1 MAQELLTQQ
10 QLYPYGPSGGR
21 IFCHPALD
29 MQTISGFFKV
39 SHAFPAQCSFQH
51 EQTNEPASGLQHMT
65 MDQRRVFE
73 LLSREPFVFA
83 GKGRQ
88 SYMSEVGIRWLLR
101 ETMYLE
107 GCKGVL
113 VADKNSTAEEL
124 FSRLNYMYKHMHP
137 SIKVPL
143 ANKREEGN
151 EGDIEFIH
159 GGKIVVISGEI
170 RVPAIGFSP
179 SRAHISELGKMRDQ
193 KNFVVNMLPSI
204 MKKAGARIFIETTPG
219 QHGDLSFDY
228 WIDSNRGKNIFHPY
242 FIKWFDQPGCSRPVD
257 ANSPD
262 ASALEMELMQRYGLS
277 RENIEYMRVIL
288 PLFQNDMLAFRNQ
301 YPFHEMDGWTSGE
314 ASTMP
319 GDVFQPH
326 LRDSV
331 KDNQLVVGKS
341 GLLEL
346 KTPSPNRQ
354 YVIVVDPA
362 GISQRPDATAITV
375 FDSSGEEVAFWA
387 GSIAP
392 SEAADKVV
400 AAATIY
406 RGQDNEDGPRVAIE
420 SNKSD
425 VIAVLTDRLRLGM
438 VKLRPGQNQL
448 FRWFYDRTRK
458 SWHWWSHE
466 GSKKRA
472 EGRLVAAAKTKAIR
486 LRSYQGLMEV
496 LSYSREKWKN
506 KRTSDESG
514 THHYDRA
521 ISYLIAADVLTQL
534 KWVTLPELEDDEES
548 DVQPAE
554 PPVDENGGYLLT
566 SLDAL
571 FSTGERKRD
580 MYKLPTCNPVRLRH
594 R

>member
-1 MAQELLTQQ
+1 MAQELLTQR
-10 QLYPYGPSGGR
+10 QLYPYGPNGGR
-21 IFCHPALD
+21 LFVHPSLN
-29 MQTISGFFKV
+29 MRVISGFFEI

-51 EQTNEPASGLQHMT
+51 EQSNEPMSGLQYMT
-65 MDQRRVFE
+65 DDQRRVFE
-73 LLSREPFVFA
+73 LLKHEPFLFA

-124 FSRLNYMYKHMHP
+124 FSRLNYMYKNLDPM
-137 SIKVPL
+137 IKVPL

-159 GGKIVVISGEI
+159 GGKIAVISGEI

-179 SRAHISELGKMRDQ
+179 ARAHISELGKMRDQ

-204 MKKAGARIFIETTPG
+204 MKKSGARIFIETTPG
-219 QHGDLSFDY
+219 NHGDLSFDY
-228 WIDSNRGKNIFHPY
+228 WIDANRGKNIFFPY
-242 FIKWFDQPGCSRPVD
+242 FIRWFQQPGCSRAV
-257 ANSPD
+257 ATNSPEP
-262 ASALEMELMQRYGLS
+262 SSLEMELMQRYGLT
-277 RENIEYMRVIL
+277 RENIEYMRMIL

-301 YPFHEMDGWTSGE
+301 YPFHEMDGWSSSEDT
-314 ASTMP
+314 TMP

-326 LRDSV
+326 LRESL
-331 KDNQLVVGKS
+331 KDNQLTVGKS

-346 KTPSPNRQ
+346 KSPSPTRS
-354 YVIVVDPA
+354 YVIVMDPA
-362 GISQRPDATAITV
+362 GISQRADATAITV
-375 FDSSGEEVAFWA
+375 FDNTGEEVAFWA
-387 GSIAP
+387 GSISP

-400 AAATIY
+400 AAAAIY
-406 RGQDNEDGPRVAIE
+406 RGQDFADGPKVAIE

-425 VIAVLTDRLRLGM
+425 VIAVLKDRLQLGQVRL
-438 VKLRPGQNQL
+438 KPGQNQL
-448 FRWFYDRTRK
+448 FRWFYDKTRK
-458 SWHWWSHE
+458 SFHWWSHA
-466 GSKKRA
+466 GAKKRA

-496 LSYSREKWKN
+496 LSYNRDKW
-506 KRTSDESG
+506 RDRRVQDATGS
-514 THHYDRA
+514 HHYDRA

-534 KWVTLPELEDDEES
+534 KWITLPEHEEEETE
-548 DVQPAE
+548 VEPVEPAI
-554 PPVDENGGYLLT
+554 DENGGYLLT
-566 SLDAL
+566 ALDAL

-580 MYKLPTCNPVRLRH
+580 MYKLPMCNPVRPR
-594 R
+594 RQ